1 MQPRKRPRVTSSRPV
16 YHGPIRPLPGSTE
29 AKRVRAEASKPLT
42 QRERAEYGWALE
54 DPDDWPQDIS
64 EHVSAEVVEYHKG
77 CIKNSIGAAEDS
89 KEVLDQREAD
99 VANAEKALA
108 QAQAALVQAQAAL
121 AQAQADRDFAKAQY
135 EADFQASIREWRIYE
150 KFATAQEAA
159 FAAAGLDGLI
169 SRRPRASAAASSS
182 QQQ

>member
-1 MQPRKRPRVTSSRPV
+1 V
-16 YHGPIRPLPGSTE
+16 
-29 AKRVRAEASKPLT
+29 
-42 QRERAEYGWALE
+42 E

-108 QAQAALVQAQAAL
+108 QAQAALVQAQAN
-121 AQAQADRDFAKAQY
+121 RDFAKAQY

>member
-42 QRERAEYGWALE
+42 QRERAEYGWAVE

-108 QAQAALVQAQAAL
+108 QAQAALVQAQAN
-121 AQAQADRDFAKAQY
+121 RDFAKAQY